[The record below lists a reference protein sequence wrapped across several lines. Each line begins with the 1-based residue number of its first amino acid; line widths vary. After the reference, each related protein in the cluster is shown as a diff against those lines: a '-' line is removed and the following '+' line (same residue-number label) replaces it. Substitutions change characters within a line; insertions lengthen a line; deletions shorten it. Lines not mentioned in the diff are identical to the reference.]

1 MNIAKILFAIFL
13 ISLLFVLQK
22 FNIYIKFPGF
32 YGFYNLYL
40 SQQDICG
47 LNFADEVKK
56 AREAIENSVSFSC
69 DFRESEFFSSVSNCS
84 FWDKNLRVKII
95 VSRVFPVSPDKFPE
109 EFIILSGKNEGVK
122 KYSLVMK
129 DGFLFGRVVDVFDR
143 ESRVIS
149 IFSPQ
154 FFVDSVFVSS
164 GVRAILR
171 GNENGFMNVFAS
183 LGPIEYADG
192 DIALTSG
199 SKFSLPEGIKI
210 GRLYG
215 EKIRVFASV
224 ENLVYVSVV
233 VPISDDEEN

>member
-1 MNIAKILFAIFL
+1 MNIAKILFAIFI
-13 ISLLFVLQK
+13 ISLLFVLQR
-22 FNIYIKFPGF
+22 FNIYIKIPGF
-32 YGFYNLYL
+32 YGLYNLFL
-40 SQQDICG
+40 SPQDICG
-47 LNFADEVKK
+47 LNFVDEVKK
-56 AREAIENSVSFSC
+56 SRESIEKSVSLSC
-69 DFRESEFFSSVSNCS
+69 DFRESEFFSSISNCS
-84 FWDKNLRVKII
+84 FWDKNLRLKII
-95 VSRVFPVSPDKFPE
+95 VSRIFPVSPDKFPE
-109 EFIILSGKNEGVK
+109 EFMILSGKNDGVK
-122 KYSLVMK
+122 RYSLVMK

-192 DIALTSG
+192 DVALTSG

-215 EKIRVFASV
+215 EKIRVFANV

-233 VPISDDEEN
+233 VPISDEED